1 MNLHPDPDDTDAS
14 SDPGLSALY
23 RRGAT
28 QEPPADLDR
37 RILAQAKAAISTP
50 RTRWWRQPWQPRW
63 LARPLTAV
71 AGLLLALGL
80 AWQMLEEIPPELE
93 LTRQT
98 PRPGLVRP
106 APAPETALQGAADAT
121 LAAPPAMGAR
131 PTTPA
136 AKDLSKARQL
146 REAAKT
152 ENAGESL
159 PTEALKTLQTI
170 RQLVREGHR
179 EAAIEQLAA
188 FRRTHP
194 QYPLPDDLASLVKA
208 E

>member
-1 MNLHPDPDDTDAS
+1 MNVHPDPDDTGAS
-14 SDPGLSALY
+14 PDPGLSALY

-37 RILAQAKAAISTP
+37 RILAQARSAISTP
-50 RTRWWRQPWQPRW
+50 RSRWWRQPWQPHW
-63 LARPLTAV
+63 LARPLAAV

-80 AWQMLEEIPPELE
+80 AWQMLDEIPPELE

-121 LAAPPAMGAR
+121 LAAPPAKGAR
-131 PTTPA
+131 PSAPT
-136 AKDLSKARQL
+136 AKDVSKAGQV
-146 REAAKT
+146 REAAKA
-152 ENAGESL
+152 ENTGEPL
-159 PTEALKTLQTI
+159 PTEALGTLQTI

-179 EAAIEQLAA
+179 EAALEQLAA
-188 FRRTHP
+188 FRRAHP
-194 QYPLPDDLASLVKA
+194 QYPLPDDLYSLVQA